1 MRVERKATTG
11 NEKAGNEMTGNWE
24 EGAWNVDNERVKG
37 RELVSE

>member
-24 EGAWNVDNERVKG
+24 ERAWNVDNERVKG